1 MAGQE
6 KKYDVICI
14 GQVVQDI
21 MVTNIPESALT
32 AGTDTIM
39 AGQVLLASGGDAV
52 NEAAMLAKFGNHAAL
67 LTRLD
72 KRNVGDMIYGDLIR
86 EGVDTS
92 LLIRPDDCRTFSTV
106 VVVKQN
112 GEHSFLVGP
121 GENFLLKMSDID
133 LSVFEET
140 RAVTAG
146 SLYALGELDTG
157 GLAVIFKKAKEAG
170 AITLA
175 DMNFDSLGLGPHA
188 IGSVYPYTDYLMPSY
203 DEAVYVTGE
212 KDPDQIADVF
222 LAAGVKHVVLK
233 MGAEGCFFKDGE
245 RRFFTDPYQ
254 VDPVDTTG
262 CGDNFVA
269 AFLHCLLKGME
280 PEACAEFA
288 CGAGALNS
296 QGIGAHLYIQSER
309 QIRQFMASAE
319 KTELHR
325 R

>member
-1 MAGQE
+1 MGSQN

-21 MVTNIPESALT
+21 MVTNIPENALT
-32 AGTDTIM
+32 SGTDTVM

-52 NEAAMLAKFGNHAAL
+52 NEAAMLAKLGNHSAL

-72 KRNVGDMIYGDLIR
+72 KRNVGDMIYGDLVR

-92 LLIRPDDCRTFSTV
+92 LLTRPDDCKTFSTV

-112 GEHSFLVGP
+112 GDHSFLIGP
-121 GENFLLKMSDID
+121 GENFMLKMSDID

-146 SLYALGELDTG
+146 SIYGLGELDTG
-157 GLAVIFKKAKEAG
+157 GLAVIFEKAQKAG

-175 DMNFDSLGLGPHA
+175 DMNFDTLGLGPHA
-188 IGSVYPYTDYLMPSY
+188 IDSVYPYTDYLMPSY

-212 KDPDQIADVF
+212 RGPDKIADVF
-222 LAAGVKHVVLK
+222 LAAGVKNVVLK
-233 MGAEGCFFKDGE
+233 MGEEGCFFKSAKK
-245 RRFFTDPYQ
+245 RFFTDPYK
-254 VDPVDTTG
+254 VNPVDTTG

-280 PEACAEFA
+280 PEECAEFA

-296 QGIGAHLYIQSER
+296 QGIGAHLYVRSEDH
-309 QIRQFMASAE
+309 IRQFMASAE
-319 KTELHR
+319 KRELHR
-325 R
+325 K